1 MSDNHYPF
9 GLFLPHFFI
18 YIDIPVGYFR
28 AFLELETCVC
38 YDLFPRLRDTLLSY
52 TVNWATLLW
61 CLRLFSAPADCL
73 QFCQG
78 FRKHKRRFFFFLDF
92 GLYYSMDWNT
102 CLKGNETL
110 EV

>member
-28 AFLELETCVC
+28 AFLELETSVC

-52 TVNWATLLW
+52 TVNWATPLW

-78 FRKHKRRFFFFLDF
+78 FRKHKRRFFF
-92 GLYYSMDWNT
+92 S
-102 CLKGNETL
+102 
-110 EV
+110 